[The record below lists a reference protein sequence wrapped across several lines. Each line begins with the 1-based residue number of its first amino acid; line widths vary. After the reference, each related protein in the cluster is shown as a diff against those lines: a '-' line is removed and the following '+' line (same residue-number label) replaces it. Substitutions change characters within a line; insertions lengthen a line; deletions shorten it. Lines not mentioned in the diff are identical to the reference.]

1 VKSVSVGS
9 SRGSEA
15 AKRTEELDRKRRMK
29 WWHEARFG
37 MFVHYGLY
45 ALLGRGEC
53 VVYWER
59 IPAKRYEK
67 LARTFKPKPG
77 AAREWARLAKKAGM
91 KYMVLTAKHGE
102 GYCLWDTKQT
112 EFNSVKSGPK
122 RDLVREYVEAC
133 REFGLRVG
141 IYFNLNDW
149 RNPDCARALK
159 DVRARRRYL
168 DFVQGC
174 VRELMTNYGKI
185 DILWYDF
192 PAALETPEQ
201 WDSRKMNEMVRRLQP
216 EIIINDRSKLPED
229 FGTPEGHITPQ
240 GRAWESCMTFTGQ
253 GIWGWRWEPEEAWAS
268 TRDIIEMV
276 RQVTAGA
283 GNLLL
288 NIGPLPDG
296 SVPDI
301 CEQRLLQVG
310 KWLKGN
316 EEAVYGHFD
325 RVGHDNFHPWIPYGN
340 WTRKG
345 SVAYFWCRH
354 WPGKKLVL
362 VDVKTP
368 VKRVSFLKTGKAVK
382 FSQDPKEGTLALAG
396 LPEKDPDRIAHT
408 TVFKVE
414 FQRIPSRKPENWY
427 ALVWCGQ

>member
-1 VKSVSVGS
+1 
-9 SRGSEA
+9 
-15 AKRTEELDRKRRMK
+15 MK

-45 ALLGRGEC
+45 ALQGRGEC
-53 VVYWER
+53 AMYWEK
-59 IPAKRYEK
+59 IPVKEYEK
-67 LARTFKPKPG
+67 LARRFKTRPG
-77 AAREWARLAKKAGM
+77 ATREWASLAKKAGM
-91 KYMVLTAKHGE
+91 KYMVLTAKHDD
-102 GYCLWDTKQT
+102 GYCLWDTEQR
-112 EFNSVKSGPK
+112 EFNSVRSGPK

-149 RNPDCARALK
+149 RHPDCVRALK
-159 DVRARRRYL
+159 NLRARRRYL

-201 WDSRKMNEMVRRLQP
+201 WESRKMNAMVRKLQP
-216 EIIINDRSKLPED
+216 DIIINDRSKLPED
-229 FGTPEGHITPQ
+229 FGTPEGHITAQ
-240 GRAWESCMTFTGQ
+240 DRAWESCMTFTGQ
-253 GIWGWRWEPEEAWAS
+253 GIWGWRWEPEEDWAS
-268 TRDIIEMV
+268 TRDIIEML
-276 RQVTAGA
+276 RQTTAEG

-288 NIGPLPDG
+288 NMGPLPDG
-296 SVPDI
+296 SVPQVY
-301 CEQRLLQVG
+301 EERLLQVG

-316 EEAVYGHFD
+316 EEAVYGQFD
-325 RVGHDNFHPWIPYGN
+325 RVGHDNFHPWIPYGK
-340 WTRKG
+340 WTLKG
-345 SVAYFWCRH
+345 KVAYFWCRH
-354 WPGKKLVL
+354 WPGKRLVL

-368 VKRVSFLKTGKAVK
+368 VKRASFLKTGKAVK
-382 FSQDPKEGTLALAG
+382 FRLDPKEGTLALVG

-414 FQRIPSRKPENWY
+414 FQRVPRRKPENWY
-427 ALVWCGQ
+427 ALVWCGLPHSRAVR

>member
-1 VKSVSVGS
+1 
-9 SRGSEA
+9 
-15 AKRTEELDRKRRMK
+15 
-29 WWHEARFG
+29 
-37 MFVHYGLY
+37 
-45 ALLGRGEC
+45 
-53 VVYWER
+53 
-59 IPAKRYEK
+59 
-67 LARTFKPKPG
+67 
-77 AAREWARLAKKAGM
+77 
-91 KYMVLTAKHGE
+91 
-102 GYCLWDTKQT
+102 
-112 EFNSVKSGPK
+112 
-122 RDLVREYVEAC
+122 
-133 REFGLRVG
+133 
-141 IYFNLNDW
+141 
-149 RNPDCARALK
+149 
-159 DVRARRRYL
+159 
-168 DFVQGC
+168 
-174 VRELMTNYGKI
+174 
-185 DILWYDF
+185 
-192 PAALETPEQ
+192 
-201 WDSRKMNEMVRRLQP
+201 
-216 EIIINDRSKLPED
+216 
-229 FGTPEGHITPQ
+229 
-240 GRAWESCMTFTGQ
+240 
-253 GIWGWRWEPEEAWAS
+253 
-268 TRDIIEMV
+268 
-276 RQVTAGA
+276 
-283 GNLLL
+283 
-288 NIGPLPDG
+288 LPDG